1 MMGLELNEIITKIR
15 EKTQLSEEEVRLQ
28 ITKKRDKLSGL
39 VSEEGAAH
47 ILANELG
54 VDVMESIRKQGL
66 KINKLKPG
74 MRVGV
79 LAKVVKLYEVRS
91 FKRGDQDAKV
101 GSFLVGDDSGLVRI
115 VMWDENHV
123 AKMESGEIKE
133 GTIVKVENGAV
144 RENNGYTEMHL
155 GNYSNIETNP
165 EGVGE
170 INVIEKGNMVG
181 GAGTGEL
188 KITKL
193 NEASIGDNISVY
205 GTVVQLYDPRF
216 YEGCSE
222 CGKKVVDGKCPN
234 HPEGTPKKIPIL
246 NFFLDDGHEGIRATA
261 FRDQASKVLGIEDSV
276 LESFADNPGGFE
288 EVKQQVLGTQKVFSG
303 RVNSNEM
310 YKRKEFMV
318 SNVPQVDTADILAK
332 FIN

>member
-1 MMGLELNEIITKIR
+1 MMGLELNEIISKIR

-155 GNYSNIETNP
+155 GSYSNIETNP
-165 EGVGE
+165 EGVDE
-170 INVIEKGNMVG
+170 INVIEKGNMA
-181 GAGTGEL
+181 AGTGEL

-193 NEASIGDNISVY
+193 SDASIGDNVSVY
-205 GTVVQLYDPRF
+205 GTIVQLYDPR
-216 YEGCSE
+216 
-222 CGKKVVDGKCPN
+222 
-234 HPEGTPKKIPIL
+234 
-246 NFFLDDGHEGIRATA
+246 
-261 FRDQASKVLGIEDSV
+261 
-276 LESFADNPGGFE
+276 
-288 EVKQQVLGTQKVFSG
+288 
-303 RVNSNEM
+303 
-310 YKRKEFMV
+310 
-318 SNVPQVDTADILAK
+318 
-332 FIN
+332 